1 MDENRQKDETQKNG
15 EASQLTPEAAR
26 RARNQNMLEWYD
38 ALVFALAV
46 LVAFFILV
54 ARVVAVDG
62 SSMLPTLTN
71 GDRLI
76 LRSAGYRPAAGDIVV
91 IDSYINYGRPL
102 VKRIVALAGDT
113 VEIDPEAG
121 VVLVNGQP
129 LAEPYAAEPTTEL
142 GDMAFPAVVPEGSVF
157 VMGDNRQHSTDSR
170 FSSVGF
176 IDERDILGKAIF
188 RVFPLGRAGWLA

>member
-1 MDENRQKDETQKNG
+1 MEPRNENEK
-15 EASQLTPEAAR
+15 LTPEAAR
-26 RARNQNMLEWYD
+26 CARNQNLLEWYD

-46 LVAFFILV
+46 LVAFFIFV

-62 SSMLPTLTN
+62 SSMLPTLTD
-71 GDRLI
+71 GDRLV

-113 VEIDPEAG
+113 VEIDPAAG

-129 LAEPYAAEPTTEL
+129 LSEPYTAEPTTEL

-170 FSSVGF
+170 FASVGF

-188 RVFPLGRAGWLA
+188 RVFPLGRAGGLA